1 MSRNETFG
9 GTNGEISVIKQG
21 KGGNK
26 FGFDPNNKGNKQPYM
41 CFKCRS
47 NAYPVLDS
55 HQGQGAWIM
64 TGRVQAAVQ

>member
-9 GTNGEISVIKQG
+9 GENGEISVIKQG
-21 KGGNK
+21 KRGNK
-26 FGFDPNNKGNKQPYM
+26 FGFDPKDNKQPYT
-41 CFKCRS
+41 CFKCGR
-47 NAYPVLDS
+47 NTYPVLDS